1 MVAGEQSRPKHRIS
15 EQAQRL
21 STENTCFTIIY
32 RFSGKRVFVTGY
44 ARAPV
49 HARSVGRFWRRTFC
63 PAPGA
68 DRVIIPGPT
77 TLAGAGPW
85 GIIAPMTAAPE
96 TMPETI
102 PATRRPI
109 LPLRLRAAEA
119 RRRGKRLV
127 GPVDLELGREGFT
140 IVMGPNGAG
149 KTTLLRLMHGLER
162 LAAGEIRWAVPMR
175 EARMRQAYVFQTP
188 IMMRRSVVDS
198 IAYPLRLRGLGRAE
212 ARARAARWAGRI
224 GLAEALERPA
234 TVLSG
239 GEKQK
244 LSLARALITGP
255 EVLFLDEPCASLDGR
270 AMREIEALL
279 RAAQE
284 GGTRIVMATHDM
296 GQACRLASDVV
307 FLYGGRVHE
316 CGPAE
321 AFFNAPRTPEA
332 AAFLKGDIV
341 E

>member
-1 MVAGEQSRPKHRIS
+1 MSASAPTP
-15 EQAQRL
+15 AP
-21 STENTCFTIIY
+21 
-32 RFSGKRVFVTGY
+32 
-44 ARAPV
+44 APV
-49 HARSVGRFWRRTFC
+49 AST
-63 PAPGA
+63 
-68 DRVIIPGPT
+68 
-77 TLAGAGPW
+77 
-85 GIIAPMTAAPE
+85 
-96 TMPETI
+96 
-102 PATRRPI
+102 RPI
-109 LPLRLRAAEA
+109 LPLRLRQAEA

-162 LAAGEIRWAVPMR
+162 LAAGEIRWAVPVR

-198 IAYPLRLRGLGRAE
+198 IAYPLRLRGMGRAE
-212 ARARAARWAGRI
+212 ARARAARWAERV
-224 GLAEALERPA
+224 GLGAVLERPA
-234 TVLSG
+234 PVLSG

-244 LSLARALITGP
+244 LSLARALIARP
-255 EVLFLDEPCASLDGR
+255 EILFLDEPCASLDGR
-270 AMREIEALL
+270 AMREIETLL
-279 RAAQE
+279 LEARE
-284 GGTRIVMATHDM
+284 SGTRIVMATHDM

-316 CGPAE
+316 RGPAE
-321 AFFNAPRTPEA
+321 AFFKAPRTAEA